1 MVWVA
6 IKIAFLCKKVL
17 WSATKNKPG
26 GLQRTEPKISV
37 KIPHNLKSCS
47 CMSYGVL
54 LPTGSCLSDL
64 PIKLKKNKKTRKAN
78 SLLLHSHSVG

>member
-1 MVWVA
+1 M
-6 IKIAFLCKKVL
+6 
-17 WSATKNKPG
+17 PG

-54 LPTGSCLSDL
+54 LPTGSCLSDS

-78 SLLLHSHSVG
+78 SLLLYTVTLLDDDDEPSYIVTSTTMH